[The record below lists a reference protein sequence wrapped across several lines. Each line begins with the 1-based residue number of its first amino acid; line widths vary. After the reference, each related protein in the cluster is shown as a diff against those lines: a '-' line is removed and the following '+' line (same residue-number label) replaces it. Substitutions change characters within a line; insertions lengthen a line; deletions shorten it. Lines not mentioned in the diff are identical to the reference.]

1 MTGGGRGRCPPRW
14 RKAGVD
20 SWIGRKPARG
30 ALSAENGNI
39 REAAK
44 RVAPGNCAPPPPPP
58 PPWGEGG
65 GAKSDGKT
73 MPPGPP

>member
-1 MTGGGRGRCPPRW
+1 MSSPSPPRW

-39 REAAK
+39 REAAR
-44 RVAPGNCAPPPPPP
+44 RVAPGNCAPPP
-58 PPWGEGG
+58 WGGG
-65 GAKSDGKT
+65 REGAKSDGKT
-73 MPPGPP
+73 MPPGLP

>member
-1 MTGGGRGRCPPRW
+1 MSSPSPPRW

-39 REAAK
+39 REAAR
-44 RVAPGNCAPPPPPP
+44 RVAPLVIVRLLL
-58 PPWGEGG
+58 GG
-65 GAKSDGKT
+65 GREGAKSDGKT